1 MRRIGKTNSVLFLRT
16 AALAIAAAYLF
27 FGSRIASAGLEG
39 LQRMEIAC
47 YKAQVVLVQERQEET
62 VPLSETQTGQVVT
75 LYFIAQLLEGENQG
89 ENVAALQRSDRYYD
103 TAFQEVRAGDQ
114 ILLSPLE
121 NSSQDAPSWQYRA
134 HDKTTLFFLVS
145 GLVLLC
151 LLFLAGGKGLAFLP
165 LFAFSLLAVFGV
177 LMPAALSGQNLW
189 LWATITFFCFLI
201 FSLFWEG
208 DLGRKSWVTGIGC
221 LSGLLTSSALFL
233 LSSAVLQLTGLSNRD
248 ALYLQSLGLP
258 YPLNSEALLWIAVL
272 VSMFGGALELS
283 RTISSL
289 LWERT
294 QQEPDFHFSHVFSA
308 GMVLG
313 RERMGKMVSLW
324 LFVYAGISFFPSLML
339 YAANP
344 SSALLWSQD
353 AVFTMALQ
361 ALSGIFGLMFTLPFS
376 SLAAAVVYGIG
387 KNNQKEGRALSTDE
401 NRSSFLQ
408 ELESTAAKEQSKNA
422 FPVPVFK
429 KSLSKERYPR
439 LEKPPSFIEKKG
451 EEVPYDRERKK
462 SPRLSVRRA
471 KERKQRADVVAAING
486 AVSFQRWE
494 VDSQLDSKEKEMP
507 APSVLEQEKKKKAS
521 SLSAPVSQKNS
532 FFRDVAR
539 YYQAFEKD
547 KRIQQ
552 SGMDA
557 PEEEL
562 EDE

>member
-1 MRRIGKTNSVLFLRT
+1 M
-16 AALAIAAAYLF
+16 
-27 FGSRIASAGLEG
+27 
-39 LQRMEIAC
+39 
-47 YKAQVVLVQERQEET
+47 
-62 VPLSETQTGQVVT
+62 
-75 LYFIAQLLEGENQG
+75 
-89 ENVAALQRSDRYYD
+89 LQRSDGYYD

-121 NSSQDAPSWQYRA
+121 DSSQDAPSWQYRA
-134 HDKTTLFFLVS
+134 HDKTTFFFLVS
-145 GLVLLC
+145 VLVLLC

-165 LFAFSLLAVFGV
+165 LFAFSFLAVFGV

-221 LSGLLTSSALFL
+221 LSGLLSSSALFL
-233 LSSAVLQLTGLSNRD
+233 LSNAELQLTGLSNRD
-248 ALYLQSLGLP
+248 ALYLQSVGLP

-324 LFVYAGISFFPSLML
+324 LFVYAGISFFPSLIL

-376 SLAAAVVYGIG
+376 SLAAAVVY
-387 KNNQKEGRALSTDE
+387 E
-401 NRSSFLQ
+401 
-408 ELESTAAKEQSKNA
+408 
-422 FPVPVFK
+422 
-429 KSLSKERYPR
+429 
-439 LEKPPSFIEKKG
+439 
-451 EEVPYDRERKK
+451 
-462 SPRLSVRRA
+462 
-471 KERKQRADVVAAING
+471 
-486 AVSFQRWE
+486 
-494 VDSQLDSKEKEMP
+494 
-507 APSVLEQEKKKKAS
+507 
-521 SLSAPVSQKNS
+521 
-532 FFRDVAR
+532 
-539 YYQAFEKD
+539 
-547 KRIQQ
+547 
-552 SGMDA
+552 
-557 PEEEL
+557 
-562 EDE
+562 